1 MKINFMGINHTM
13 FTLIPLIGLCVIK
26 HDKNK
31 KHFCMNSFEYFSSE
45 EILTNHEK
53 ARLEISGKQSVN
65 MIEKVATYNLA
76 IITTYCHLPM

>member
-1 MKINFMGINHTM
+1 
-13 FTLIPLIGLCVIK
+13 
-26 HDKNK
+26 
-31 KHFCMNSFEYFSSE
+31 MNSFEYFSSE